1 MVIVEYDNKVSF
13 LKVIWAYFASVLVI
27 AIISDSYVIYCL
39 CLACVACSWQNN
51 GCMQMP
57 CHHTYMIAI
66 KRKKGRCKMTMEKII
81 FGCFWLPTLIALL
94 FVGYLYWKHRK

>member
-27 AIISDSYVIYCL
+27 AIISDTYVIYCL
-39 CLACVACSWQNN
+39 CLPVFACSWQNN

-57 CHHTYMIAI
+57 CHDTYMIAI
-66 KRKKGRCKMTMEKII
+66 KRKEGR
-81 FGCFWLPTLIALL
+81 
-94 FVGYLYWKHRK
+94 

>member
-1 MVIVEYDNKVSF
+1 MVIGNNSHIVSF

-51 GCMQMP
+51 RCMQMP
-57 CHHTYMIAI
+57 CHHTNMIAI
-66 KRKKGRCKMTMEKII
+66 KRKKGEM
-81 FGCFWLPTLIALL
+81 
-94 FVGYLYWKHRK
+94 